1 MPPMAALCVVVLN
14 RKGGVG
20 KTSTCFHLAG
30 TFAKSGRR
38 VLLIDTDPQAN
49 LTEGLLGA
57 KDAEGI
63 DPNRTVAALFGDA
76 FIPDPLGLIVP
87 TPVPGVH
94 LLPGSEAMEDVNE
107 PRPSGNPRQTAIRD
121 FVAETRDAYDV
132 ILIDCPPSMQLSSW
146 AALVAGDGVLVPVQ
160 VEDFGG
166 QGLKKINRAL
176 TQVRTEANPS
186 LILLGYLVTMY
197 NKSLAIHAAYAEQL
211 RASYGNLVFETS
223 MPLSTDYKVAVTS
236 GTPIAMLKPRSAAA
250 KAMSALADE
259 LLARAAAAP
268 HKEVA

>member
-1 MPPMAALCVVVLN
+1 MPAFSVVVLN

-30 TFAKSGRR
+30 TFSKSGHR

-49 LTEGLLGA
+49 LSEGLLGA
-57 KDAEGI
+57 KVAESI
-63 DPNRTVAALFGDA
+63 DPSRTVAALFGDA
-76 FIPDPLGLIVP
+76 FLPDPAGMIVP

-107 PRPSGNPRQTAIRD
+107 PRPAGNPRQTAIRD
-121 FVAETRDAYDV
+121 FIAEIQDAYDV

-146 AALVAGDGVLVPVQ
+146 AALVAADGVLVPVQ

-176 TQVRTEANPS
+176 TQVRAEANPS
-186 LILLGYLVTMY
+186 LV
-197 NKSLAIHAAYAEQL
+197 
-211 RASYGNLVFETS
+211 
-223 MPLSTDYKVAVTS
+223 
-236 GTPIAMLKPRSAAA
+236 
-250 KAMSALADE
+250 
-259 LLARAAAAP
+259 
-268 HKEVA
+268 

>member
-1 MPPMAALCVVVLN
+1 MAALCVVVLN

-30 TFAKSGRR
+30 TLAQGGRR

-57 KDAEGI
+57 RVAEEI
-63 DPNRTVAALFGDA
+63 DPTYTVAALFQDA
-76 FIPDPLGLIVP
+76 FLPDPSGLIRP
-87 TPVPGVH
+87 TPFPGVH
-94 LLPGSEAMEDVNE
+94 LLPGSEAMEEVNE
-107 PRPSGNPRQTAIRD
+107 PRPAGNPRQTALRD
-121 FVAETRDAYDV
+121 FVGDIRDAYDV

-146 AALVAGDGVLVPVQ
+146 ASLVAGDGVLVPVQ

-176 TQVRTEANPS
+176 AQVRAEVNPG

-211 RASYGNLVFETS
+211 RAAYGELVFETAI
-223 MPLSTDYKVAVTS
+223 PLSTDYKVAVTS
-236 GTPIAMLKPRSAAA
+236 GTPIALLKPRSIAA
-250 KAMSALADE
+250 KAMSALAEE
-259 LLARAAAAP
+259 LLARANAAMR
-268 HKEVA
+268 KEVA

>member
-1 MPPMAALCVVVLN
+1 MAALCVVVLN

-76 FIPDPLGLIVP
+76 FIPDPLELIVA
-87 TPVPGVH
+87 TPVPGIH

-176 TQVRTEANPS
+176 TQVRP
-186 LILLGYLVTMY
+186 
-197 NKSLAIHAAYAEQL
+197 
-211 RASYGNLVFETS
+211 R
-223 MPLSTDYKVAVTS
+223 P
-236 GTPIAMLKPRSAAA
+236 TPA
-250 KAMSALADE
+250 
-259 LLARAAAAP
+259 
-268 HKEVA
+268 